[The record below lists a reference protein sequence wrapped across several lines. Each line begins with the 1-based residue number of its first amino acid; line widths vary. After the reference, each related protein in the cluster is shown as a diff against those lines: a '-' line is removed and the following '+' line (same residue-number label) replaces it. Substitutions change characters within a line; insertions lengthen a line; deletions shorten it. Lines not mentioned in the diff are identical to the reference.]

1 MICFMFP
8 GQPLGFD
15 TAPPADRDFLEVA
28 ALTLQR
34 TGLDLATLAWQGAA
48 ESDQVRLQVYGV
60 AMSLYRARMSRAA
73 GINPAMVAEHSMG
86 IYPAMAVAG
95 AIDAGDALEMTL
107 RIGACLAAMGK
118 RAEYAL
124 GCITGLPAAP
134 LMALA
139 ENNNVYPA
147 NFNTSRHF
155 LISGTR
161 REVEEAVA
169 EALQCG
175 AFTARSFPCDAPL
188 HTPLMEE
195 VAPEL
200 RRIVGDYRLAEP
212 LLPLMNHIDQDFL
225 AAADLPDF
233 LVREL
238 ALPVYWERTYQ
249 ALCAAGVTR
258 FVEAGVG
265 DSLKKYNR
273 WISSELR

>member
-15 TAPPADRDFLEVA
+15 TALPDDRDFREVA

-60 AMSLYRARMSRAA
+60 AMSLYRARCSRAD

-95 AIDAGDALEMTL
+95 AVDAGDALEMTL
-107 RIGACLAAMGK
+107 RIGACLAGMGK
-118 RAEYAL
+118 RTEYAL
-124 GCITGLPAAP
+124 GCITGLPAAQ

-139 ENNNVYPA
+139 ENNGVYPA

-169 EALQCG
+169 EALRSG